1 MTIVVLTTLFFA
13 SCIAIVVGYYNTHMG
28 LSLLPI
34 HLIFEEI
41 AVIKA
46 AAFNTVLA
54 PVNISAAF
62 LTSRGAYG
70 MYRLGIVAF
79 SLTTPYLVIFAVL
92 PGATQISDHLQL
104 HIVPMAILLM
114 AAQLGA
120 CHLLK
125 DRAWRYGG
133 RCIGT

>member
-1 MTIVVLTTLFFA
+1 MTIVVLITLFSV

-34 HLIFEEI
+34 QLVFEEI
-41 AVIKA
+41 PVIKA

-70 MYRLGIVAF
+70 MYRAGIVAF
-79 SLTTPYLVIFAVL
+79 ALTTPYLVIFAVL

-104 HIVPMAILLM
+104 HIMPMAILLVV
-114 AAQLGA
+114 AQLGA
-120 CHLLK
+120 CHLFK

-133 RCIGT
+133 RDVGT